1 MSQYNDRWNVLPTFS
16 TPLANTILNNVN
28 TDEVIDCIDEY
39 KFVTIPSAEDNSS
52 ENSKISTS
60 RCVLDDF
67 PSLKQQLTEVS
78 GDYISNILLYDTQVR
93 ITTSW
98 FTKLGK
104 GGYSHLHNHTNSWF
118 SGIFYFDDYDEDSG
132 GIQFMTFQSGF
143 EVMTKDTNIYNS
155 TNWMFPPSK
164 NMLVLFP
171 SKLIHKILPHNSDK
185 TRYSLAFNMV
195 PAGVI
200 GNGDS
205 LLDMSVGG
213 NERYYRV

>member
-1 MSQYNDRWNVLPTFS
+1 MSQYNDSWNVLPTFS
-16 TPLANTILNNVN
+16 TPLANTILNDVE
-28 TDEVIDCIDEY
+28 THEVIDCIGEY
-39 KFVTIPSAEDNSS
+39 KFATIPSAEHSSS
-52 ENSKISTS
+52 EKSMMSTS

-67 PSLKQQLTEVS
+67 PTLKEQLVDVS
-78 GDYISNILLYDTQVR
+78 SDYISNILLYDTKVR

-98 FTKLGK
+98 FTKLEQ

-118 SGIFYFDDYDEDSG
+118 SGIFYFDDYDDESG
-132 GIQFMTFQSGF
+132 GIEFSTFQSGF
-143 EVMTKDTNIYNS
+143 EVMTKDSNVYNS
-155 TNWMFPPSK
+155 TNWGFTPTK

-171 SKLIHKILPHNSDK
+171 SKLIHRIMPHKSSK

-205 LLDMSVGG
+205 LLDMSVEGK
-213 NERYYRV
+213 ERYYRV